1 MSALPPHLALLGMA
15 GSLAL
20 ADRLLSSSRD
30 DGDDRQRSSSSSSS
44 SKHPSPRAAACQ
56 AAVKEPSISELV
68 EDIRTTP
75 IKCRDGTLVYP
86 YSLPTRDQQ
95 LVRLKKEAFDV
106 LVIGG
111 GCVGSG
117 VALDAQVRG
126 LKTAMVEADDFSAG
140 TSGRST
146 KLIHGGIRYLE
157 TAFWKLDYGSY
168 TLVQEALEERAH
180 MLNAAPYMNTPLPI
194 MIPIYKWWEVP
205 YFWAGAKAY
214 DLVASRQK
222 SVPSSHFMDAD
233 EAIFQFPMLR
243 GDGLKGAIIY
253 YDGQMNDTRMGLTIA
268 LTAAQEG
275 ATIANRVQVVK
286 LLKDAATG
294 EVTGARVRDV
304 IKGEEWDIKAK
315 VVVNATGVFADKVR
329 KMDDPEAVELI
340 EPAAGVHV
348 MFPAHFS
355 PAKMGLIVPKTT
367 DGRVLFFLPWEGCT
381 LAGTTDS
388 HSNIT
393 MTPQPTAQEVNFIM
407 QETNRYL
414 TTTVTSQDLIAAW
427 SGLRPLVKDPEK
439 IKEGTAALSRNHVIE
454 VSEKGKLVTITGGKW
469 TTYRRMAEDTVDR
482 LLQVKP
488 ELLADGFVS
497 PHATTWNMKLLGADR
512 ARIVCDQKFN
522 KIGITLRYVFFYLS
536 VVPSTYHLPTDV
548 FFLSPACRSLY
559 PNHPLTYPYSNTQQR
574 LRAPR
579 GRGQAPGQE
588 LRHARSASRR
598 AGPHGV
604 HGREGRHDEAAEHAV
619 PVLGGRGGVCRRAR
633 VCVEAHGYPGAAY
646 PPGFSGHGGDA
657 RGHPAGGEVDGGFIG
672 VVAVAASGGGKGG
685 GGVLGD
691 DERGQDGV
699 VGAAYQEEAVVGG
712 GGGEST

>member
-1 MSALPPHLALLGMA
+1 MTLPPQLALLGMA
-15 GSLAL
+15 ASLTV
-20 ADRLLSSSRD
+20 ADRLLSGPGSSNKDKLQQQQQQQQQQQPHLPLAARTA
-30 DGDDRQRSSSSSSS
+30 GCKETHSNKREQ
-44 SKHPSPRAAACQ
+44 SPAEQ
-56 AAVKEPSISELV
+56 L
-68 EDIRTTP
+68 EDMRTTP

-86 YSLPTRDQQ
+86 YSLPTRDDQ
-95 LVRLKKEAFDV
+95 LGRLKKESYDV

-157 TAFWKLDYGSY
+157 TAFWKLDYGSF

-180 MLNAAPYMNTPLPI
+180 MLNAAPYMNSPLPI

-233 EAIFQFPMLR
+233 EALFQFPMLR
-243 GDGLKGAIIY
+243 GNGLKGAIIY

-275 ATIANRVQVVK
+275 ATIANRVEVVS
-286 LLKDAATG
+286 LLKDPQTG
-294 EVTGARVRDV
+294 VVSGARVRDK
-304 IKGEEWDIKAK
+304 IKGDEWEIHAK
-315 VVVNATGVFADKVR
+315 VVVNATGVFADKIR
-329 KMDDPEAVELI
+329 KMDNPEAIELI

-388 HSNIT
+388 HSTIT

-414 TTTVTSQDLIAAW
+414 TTNVSANDLIAAW

-439 IKEGTAALSRNHVIE
+439 IREGTAALSRNHVIE
-454 VSEKGKLVTITGGKW
+454 VSDSGKLITITGGKW

-482 LLQVKP
+482 LLAERP
-488 ELLADGFVS
+488 ELLVDGAVALNS
-497 PHATTWNMKLLGADR
+497 STWNMKLLGADR

-522 KIGITLRYVFFYLS
+522 KIGITLRNDYELPEDVAA
-536 VVPSTYHLPTDV
+536 HLVKSYGTRALQVAELVRTGYTDV
-548 FFLSPACRSLY
+548 KAGTRMKRLHMRYPFLEAEVVFAVEQEYALKPMDILARRTRLAFLDTEATATAIPRVVKLMGDLLGWSWR
-559 PNHPLTYPYSNTQQR
+559 QR
-574 LRAPR
+574 
-579 GRGQAPGQE
+579 
-588 LRHARSASRR
+588 
-598 AGPHGV
+598 
-604 HGREGRHDEAAEHAV
+604 AAETA
-619 PVLGGRGGVCRRAR
+619 
-633 VCVEAHGYPGAAY
+633 E
-646 PPGFSGHGGDA
+646 
-657 RGHPAGGEVDGGFIG
+657 
-672 VVAVAASGGGKGG
+672 AVAFLETMNVNKVALLKSNKKK
-685 GGVLGD
+685 
-691 DERGQDGV
+691 
-699 VGAAYQEEAVVGG
+699 
-712 GGGEST
+712 

>member
-1 MSALPPHLALLGMA
+1 MGLPPHLALLGMA
-15 GSLAL
+15 GSLAV
-20 ADRLLSSSRD
+20 ADRLLSGPGS
-30 DGDDRQRSSSSSSS
+30 GSS
-44 SKHPSPRAAACQ
+44 SKDKRQQQQHPHQQHTTLPLSARTAAC
-56 AAVKEPSISELV
+56 KENGTRREQSPAEQL
-68 EDIRTTP
+68 EDMRTTP

-86 YSLPTRDQQ
+86 YSLPTRDAQ
-95 LVRLKKEAFDV
+95 LDRLKKETYDV

-157 TAFWKLDYGSY
+157 TAFWKLDYGSF

-180 MLNAAPYMNTPLPI
+180 MLNAAPYMNSALPI

-233 EAIFQFPMLR
+233 EALFQFPMLR

-275 ATIANRVQVVK
+275 ATIANRVEVIS
-286 LLKDAATG
+286 LLKDAQTG
-294 EVTGARVRDV
+294 LVNGARLRDKV
-304 IKGEEWDIKAK
+304 KGEEWEVLAK
-315 VVVNATGVFADKVR
+315 VVVNATGVFADKIR
-329 KMDDPEAVELI
+329 KMDDPAAIELI

-414 TTTVTSQDLIAAW
+414 TTNVTADDLIAAW

-454 VSEKGKLVTITGGKW
+454 VSETGKLITITGGKW

-482 LLQVKP
+482 LLAEKP
-488 ELLADGFVS
+488 ELLADGHVAPKAS
-497 PHATTWNMKLLGADR
+497 TWNMKLLGADR

-522 KIGITLRYVFFYLS
+522 KIGITLRNDYELPEDVS
-536 VVPSTYHLPTDV
+536 AHLVKSYGTRALQVAELVRTGYTDV
-548 FFLSPACRSLY
+548 KAGSRLKRLHMRYPFLEAEVVFAVEQEYALKPMDILARRTRLAFLDTEATRVAIPRVVNLMGDLLGWSWR
-559 PNHPLTYPYSNTQQR
+559 QR
-574 LRAPR
+574 
-579 GRGQAPGQE
+579 
-588 LRHARSASRR
+588 
-598 AGPHGV
+598 
-604 HGREGRHDEAAEHAV
+604 AAETAEAV
-619 PVLGGRGGVCRRAR
+619 AFLETMNVDKTALLKKGGRK
-633 VCVEAHGYPGAAY
+633 E
-646 PPGFSGHGGDA
+646 
-657 RGHPAGGEVDGGFIG
+657 
-672 VVAVAASGGGKGG
+672 KK
-685 GGVLGD
+685 
-691 DERGQDGV
+691 
-699 VGAAYQEEAVVGG
+699 
-712 GGGEST
+712 